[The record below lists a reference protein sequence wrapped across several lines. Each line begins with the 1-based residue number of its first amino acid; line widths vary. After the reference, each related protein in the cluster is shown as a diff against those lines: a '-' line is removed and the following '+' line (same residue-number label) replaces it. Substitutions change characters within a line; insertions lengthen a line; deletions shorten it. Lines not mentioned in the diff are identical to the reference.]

1 MFKYCLIDT
10 RQCLS
15 NQWIILTGLTYI
27 ISSIPDVIF
36 FSSYRGS
43 IADFIILSFSNQYYF
58 LLIILGPVKIY
69 AQNCLQA
76 PAE

>member
-36 FSSYRGS
+36 LAVIG
-43 IADFIILSFSNQYYF
+43 AALPIL
-58 LLIILGPVKIY
+58 
-69 AQNCLQA
+69 
-76 PAE
+76 